1 MTERRCVTNNP
12 LLSDRYEEIYLI
24 DGTSRDV
31 FIAARDLV
39 HRGWK
44 FLGHPLY
51 GNFRPSR
58 QPYRTLALE
67 HLPPGIADMDSFV
80 FLESIFQDEADPIR
94 PGDVPEATRKDFA
107 VLDAELMKDTLERY
121 FKKNKSTA

>member
-12 LLSDRYEEIYLI
+12 LWGNRYEEIHLI
-24 DGTSRDV
+24 EGTSRDV

-44 FLGHPLY
+44 FLAHPLY
-51 GNFRPSR
+51 GNFKPSR

-67 HLPPGIADMDSFV
+67 HLPPGVADMDSFV
-80 FLESIFQDEADPIR
+80 FLELIFRDEAESIR
-94 PGDVPEATRKDFA
+94 PVDVPEATRKDFA

-121 FKKNKSTA
+121 FNKNKSTA